1 MKILAIDTS
10 CKTAMVSLSENGI
23 VIAAVQLHDNKTHS
37 VKMLPAVEYVL
48 SAAETKFE
56 ELGAIAVTTGPGS
69 YTGLRIGVTTAKTL
83 AYTLKIPL
91 LGINTLEALAAS
103 CDFGGENGN
112 SIVCPLIDAR
122 NARVYG
128 AVYKNG
134 KVLQETCVTE
144 CAEFCE
150 KIKQAIKDS
159 DGQVI
164 FIGDGASANKEL
176 LLEKFGNKCVFVPT
190 EFSCGNPQ
198 ALSYVAAQKYSEAAD
213 ADTLEKYDAQNLK
226 VNYYKNYTDSI

>member
-48 SAAETKFE
+48 SAAEAKFE

-134 KVLQETCVTE
+134 KFLQETCVTE

-150 KIKQAIKDS
+150 KVEAFLNDVAE
-159 DGQVI
+159 QVV
-164 FIGDGASANKEL
+164 FIGDGALVNKEYI
-176 LLEKFGNKCVFVPT
+176 LEKFGSKSVFVPT

-198 ALSYVAAQKYSEAAD
+198 ALSYVAAEKYSEAAD

>member
-10 CKTAMVSLSENGI
+10 CKTAMVSLSENGT

-48 SAAETKFE
+48 SSADTKFE
-56 ELGAIAVTTGPGS
+56 DLGALAVTTGPGS

-83 AYTLKIPL
+83 SYTLKIPL
-91 LGINTLEALAAS
+91 IGINTLEMLAAS
-103 CDFGGENGN
+103 CDFGGENAN

-128 AVYKNG
+128 GIYKNG

-144 CAEFCE
+144 CAEFCK
-150 KIKQAIKDS
+150 KIEQLLN
-159 DGQVI
+159 DGAEQVI
-164 FIGDGASANKEL
+164 FIGDGALANKEL
-176 LLEKFGNKCVFVPT
+176 ILDKFADKCVFVPT

-198 ALSYVAAQKYSEAAD
+198 ALSYVAAEKYFEAAESN
-213 ADTLEKYDAQNLK
+213 TLAEFDAQNLK